1 MNVVL
6 DFICAAFPWIA
17 MGLLLASFAAG
28 SDTKDKKGRKPD
40 REEKE
45 RGAQI

>member
-6 DFICAAFPWIA
+6 NFVCAAFPWVA

-28 SDTKDKKGRKPD
+28 SDTKDREVRKPD

-45 RGAQI
+45 RGAQT